1 LVTVLLAAAPS
12 CFDSATADDLAAL
25 SPRAIPDQTN
35 SRHMVLDESSGAH
48 RLWYLDPAPGRPLG
62 VLIPL
67 DADFRMRLDA
77 ALRLHRRLTG
87 APAGPLPRGW
97 RLTAMQ
103 RRRLIL
109 MLRALDG
116 RQAGASYRDIALA
129 LLDAREARWPACDWK
144 CSAARSYV
152 IRLVADAIALM
163 NGGYRKLLRGR

>member
-1 LVTVLLAAAPS
+1 MLLTAAPTS
-12 CFDSATADDLAAL
+12 FKSAPTDDLAAL
-25 SPRAIPDQTN
+25 SPRITHDQADG
-35 SRHMVLDESSGAH
+35 RHILLDDPSGTH
-48 RLWYLDPAPGRPLG
+48 QLWQLDPAPGQRLG

-67 DADFRMRLDA
+67 DADFRLRLDA
-77 ALRLHRRLTG
+77 ALRFHRRLTG

-116 RQAGASYRDIALA
+116 HQSGASYRDIALA
-129 LLDAREARWPACDWK
+129 LLDAQEAQWPARDWK
-144 CSAARSYV
+144 CSAARSQV
-152 IRLVADAIALM
+152 IRLVADATALM

>member
-1 LVTVLLAAAPS
+1 MLLTAAPS
-12 CFDSATADDLAAL
+12 CFESAPTDDLASL
-25 SPRAIPDQTN
+25 SPGATLDQADG
-35 SRHMVLDESSGAH
+35 RHMVLDESSGAH
-48 RLWYLDPAPGRPLG
+48 RLWYLDPAPGQPLG

-67 DADFRMRLDA
+67 DADFRIRLDA
-77 ALRLHRRLTG
+77 ALRFHRRLTG
-87 APAGPLPRGW
+87 TPVGPLPLGW

-129 LLDAREARWPACDWK
+129 LFDAQEARWPARDWK
-144 CSAARSYV
+144 CSAARSHV